1 MKEYFELGQIL
12 KPQGLK
18 GEVKVA
24 LFTDDP
30 ARIDSLEYV
39 CFKTNGAYEKIG
51 VKKGRLDGK
60 GGIYLSLEGFDDRTS
75 AESLRGR
82 YFYIDREHA
91 ASLPDGS
98 YYVEDLIGSAVKD
111 SKGATLGV
119 LKDILQNGCTDV
131 YCVDS
136 DDPFMF
142 PAVADVFIERDIEKG
157 IIVLN
162 ETRLSEIAV
171 YGF

>member
-30 ARIDSLEYV
+30 SRIDSLEYV
-39 CFKTNGAYEKIG
+39 CFETNGAYEKIG

-60 GGIYLSLEGFDDRTS
+60 GGIYLSL
-75 AESLRGR
+75 
-82 YFYIDREHA
+82 DREHA